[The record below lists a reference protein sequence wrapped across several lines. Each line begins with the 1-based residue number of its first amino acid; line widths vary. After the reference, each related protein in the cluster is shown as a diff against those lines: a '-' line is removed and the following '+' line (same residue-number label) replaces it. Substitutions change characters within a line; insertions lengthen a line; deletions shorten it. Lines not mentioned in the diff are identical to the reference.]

1 MAMNDAPKSYKDAL
15 AATTAIAPDGNET
28 LRRVRT
34 RIIRREFP
42 HLDDYLAGLIADAW
56 IREDSGNKN
65 MCLDHKDDEQRQSRS
80 TGDRGQEQEHILER
94 PECCWDFQP
103 APSLESIRSGQ

>member
-34 RIIRREFP
+34 LIIRREFP

-65 MCLDHKDDEQRQSRS
+65 MCLDHKDD
-80 TGDRGQEQEHILER
+80 
-94 PECCWDFQP
+94 
-103 APSLESIRSGQ
+103 